1 MGLRSQIRE
10 LPSAPRLAP
19 QVTVRDIG
27 DDAVDGTAVRI
38 EHAQGEVIPQ
48 AFVLP
53 DGTKFNRS
61 PKDMRSWEVRA
72 TYRLAWHLAC
82 FLPSAQLAQPL
93 ANWLCSAQRELEN
106 RGEWQP
112 EALPPL
118 SM

>member
-1 MGLRSQIRE
+1 MGLHGKLSE
-10 LPSAPRLAP
+10 LSAVRQVPRIS
-19 QVTVRDIG
+19 VRDIG
-27 DDAVDGTAVRI
+27 YETVDGTAVKI
-38 EHAQGEVIPQ
+38 EHAQGQVIPQ

-53 DGTKFNRS
+53 DGTKFNRA
-61 PKDMRSWEVRA
+61 PKDMRSWEIST

-82 FLPSAQLAQPL
+82 FLPSAKLAQAL
-93 ANWLCSAQRELEN
+93 ANWLCSAQRELED